1 MLGIQPRGRP
11 AGRVRG
17 ACSAFSVAQI
27 RRAPLPSAPRQLRGT
42 PTGRRSFVGPYET
55 QRPDDSSSRWRL
67 DSREHRAAIA
77 GERHRAAFPSR
88 NRPRCCWGV
97 STSLAALFWAIQ
109 VGVVIF
115 FLPVIAMIR
124 CSTWLSGLTEYRRS
138 DKSKPS
144 TPATYP

>member
-1 MLGIQPRGRP
+1 MRVPRSASRRYDARP
-11 AGRVRG
+11 CAR
-17 ACSAFSVAQI
+17 
-27 RRAPLPSAPRQLRGT
+27 RRASYAALLPVGGRSSDPMRLSALTILLAVGVWILGNIVLPLLVNAI
-42 PTGRRSFVGPYET
+42 E
-55 QRPDDSSSRWRL
+55 RL
-67 DSREHRAAIA
+67 FQAEIDRAVA
-77 GERHRAAFPSR
+77 R
-88 NRPRCCWGV
+88 GV

-144 TPATYP
+144 TPTTYP